1 MPGNHCLSWEIAN
14 GSKITAGCSDIKS
27 IFHFMCTFKPRENKN
42 KFLSFFF
49 LVHQFLKYN
58 QGDAGKYLTLGWL
71 SQKF

>member
-1 MPGNHCLSWEIAN
+1 MPGNHCLYWEIAN

-49 LVHQFLKYN
+49 GASVSKI
-58 QGDAGKYLTLGWL
+58 
-71 SQKF
+71 